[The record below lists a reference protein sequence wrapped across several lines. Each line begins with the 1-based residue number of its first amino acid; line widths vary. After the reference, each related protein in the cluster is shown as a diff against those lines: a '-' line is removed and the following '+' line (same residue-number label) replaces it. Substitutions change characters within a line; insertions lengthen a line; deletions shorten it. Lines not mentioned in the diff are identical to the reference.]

1 MLRKRQGI
9 LGFRWV
15 LAWFCGAIVLWAS
28 LASFAQPVGHAGGDG
43 APGGSAQPNPMLLD
57 QNGDGKIS
65 RSEASGRIAKH
76 FDVIDGNG
84 DGFIDRYELLGRNE
98 DLSSGG
104 LF

>member
-1 MLRKRQGI
+1 
-9 LGFRWV
+9 
-15 LAWFCGAIVLWAS
+15 
-28 LASFAQPVGHAGGDG
+28 
-43 APGGSAQPNPMLLD
+43 MLLD

-65 RSEASGRIAKH
+65 RSEASGRIAEH